1 MIQQIRIQNY
11 KSLADLTLELGRIN
25 VLIGENGSGKTNVL
39 EAVAL
44 GCAALRNTLG
54 NPYMSSIGIRLT
66 DSNAMK
72 SGFDK
77 ECAGKNI
84 EITFDEYLEL
94 VLYAPKDRFSSWT
107 ADNTL
112 KTVSNNFIQQ
122 ILDGKEKINMLGEE
136 FNLKEAGADEFFLY
150 LLKFSQMRK
159 EKDGVDDFVKQT
171 QKDLSLKIEKDLLEN
186 ISTDF
191 KIFAPENYFLRRFE
205 DENLNG
211 ALGVR
216 GEGLFGLLS
225 QIAFEDKNKPDAEK
239 KLPKIQESLEILGW
253 YDGFDIPNDLMFT
266 EKRLQIKDRYLEDGL
281 QFFDQK
287 SANEGFLLLLFY
299 FTLFIS
305 EYTPKFFAIDNI
317 DNGMNPKMCM
327 ELMRILTR
335 LAKEHGKQVIFTTHN
350 PAVLDGLNLN
360 DDEVRLLVAS
370 RNKIGHTKVLRVER
384 KPTPEGIRPM
394 RLSEMFIN
402 GMLGGLPKN
411 F

>member
-11 KSLADLTLELGRIN
+11 KSLADLTLDLGRIN

-44 GCAALRNTLG
+44 GCAALRDTLD
-54 NPYMSSIGIRLT
+54 NAYLSSIGIRLT
-66 DSNAMK
+66 DANAMK

-77 ECAGKNI
+77 SNIGKNI
-84 EITFDEYLEL
+84 DITFNEDIDIALL
-94 VLYAPKDRFSSWT
+94 SPKDKFSPWT
-107 ADNTL
+107 ADDSLDKFSRTFTEKL
-112 KTVSNNFIQQ
+112 
-122 ILDGKEKINMLGEE
+122 LDGGGKITIGGVEEEIIDEKIPKILL
-136 FNLKEAGADEFFLY
+136 F
-150 LLKFSQMRK
+150 LLKHIKKLPIPESFLLQSQQYAS
-159 EKDGVDDFVKQT
+159 VKIKQ
-171 QKDLSLKIEKDLLEN
+171 DLLEK

-191 KIFAPENYFLRRFE
+191 RIFAPENYFLRRFE

-225 QIAFEDKNKPDAEK
+225 QIVFEDKNKPDEEK
-239 KLPKIQESLEILGW
+239 QLPKIQESLEILGW

-281 QFFDQK
+281 QYFDQK

-305 EYTPKFFAIDNI
+305 DYTPKFFAIDNI
-317 DNGMNPKMCM
+317 DNGMNPKMCA

-350 PAVLDGLNLN
+350 PGILDGLDLN
-360 DDEVRLLVAS
+360 DDDIRLLVAS